1 MANKSPN
8 NPNKFVFPSG
18 DAPSSITNIVG
29 FSSNDKSSITKFVV
43 KPNQQ
48 LTTLYNKQNFGCHVI

>member
-1 MANKSPN
+1 MVNKSPN

-29 FSSNDKSSITKFVV
+29 FSSNDKSSITKFAA

-48 LTTLYNKQNFGCHVI
+48 LTTL